1 MKKSVKGFIK
11 SEVDGIGVVELIL
24 ILLVIIG
31 LVVIFREQINNIITT
46 VFNSINEAIDSFN

>member
-1 MKKSVKGFIK
+1 MKKSIKRFIK
-11 SEVDGIGVVELIL
+11 LEVDGIGVVELIL

>member
-1 MKKSVKGFIK
+1 MKKSIKRFIK
-11 SEVDGIGVVELIL
+11 LEVDGIGVVELIL
-24 ILLVIIG
+24 VLLVIIG